1 MQFNSFV
8 FLITFAIAV
17 ITYYLI
23 PLKFRNYFL
32 VICNYLFYSY
42 FDYRLS
48 LLLLSLTTFTYF
60 IGTGI
65 FTSNSEKNKKYLFI
79 IGIVGNLAALG
90 FFKYYNFFIQQINS
104 TLSIFIPSLNLSTL
118 NIILPLGISFYV
130 FQTLTYIFDNYYE
143 TLEEKYNFIQYTA
156 FASFF
161 PTIIAGP
168 IEKASKLLPQIKNGI
183 NFQYDN
189 IQKGLALITVG
200 MFRKVL
206 IGDTCG
212 SIVDQVFAEP
222 KYYLSPEVL
231 ITLFL
236 YTFQLYNDFA
246 GYSSIARGIARIL
259 GFEITSNFRQPYF
272 SQSISEFWKRW
283 HISLA
288 IWLRD
293 YLFKPLQ
300 FKYRSLGKYGNVLGI
315 MITFVLC
322 GLWHGP
328 SWGYIFW
335 GFSQGFYISYS
346 FLTIDYREKL
356 IKLLRIP
363 AFVVKAFRILFTFNL
378 ITLTFLFF
386 RADSFSTAFEM
397 LSIIFNWTASQLT
410 MKFFLALLAVS
421 IFSFSFDLL
430 ELKYKSQ
437 AFLLKMKPPL
447 KYGISIGF
455 WIVIVLYLLT
465 ANKLPFI
472 YAQF

>member
-1 MQFNSFV
+1 M
-8 FLITFAIAV
+8 TF
-17 ITYYLI
+17 
-23 PLKFRNYFL
+23 
-32 VICNYLFYSY
+32 
-42 FDYRLS
+42 
-48 LLLLSLTTFTYF
+48 
-60 IGTGI
+60 
-65 FTSNSEKNKKYLFI
+65 
-79 IGIVGNLAALG
+79 
-90 FFKYYNFFIQQINS
+90 
-104 TLSIFIPSLNLSTL
+104 
-118 NIILPLGISFYV
+118 
-130 FQTLTYIFDNYYE
+130 IFDNYYE
-143 TLEEKYNFIQYTA
+143 TINEKYTYIDYCV

-168 IEKASKLLPQIKNGI
+168 IEKASRLLPQIKGGVTFSSHNISKGI
-183 NFQYDN
+183 T
-189 IQKGLALITVG
+189 LITLG

-212 SIVDQVFAEP
+212 SMVDQVFAEP
-222 KYYLSPEVL
+222 GYYLSPEVL

-236 YTFQLYNDFA
+236 YSFQLYNDFA
-246 GYSSIARGIARIL
+246 GYSSIARGIARL
-259 GFEITSNFRQPYF
+259 FGFEIISNFKQPYF

-315 MITFVLC
+315 MITFIIC

-346 FLTIDYREKL
+346 FLTIGYRENL
-356 IKLLRIP
+356 IKIFRIP
-363 AFVVKAFRILFTFNL
+363 SIVVKSFRMLFTFSL

-386 RADSFSTAFEM
+386 RADSFSTAFQM
-397 LSIIFNWTASQLT
+397 ISIIFNWTSSNLT
-410 MKFFLALLAVS
+410 LQFSYALIAVS
-421 IFSFSFDLL
+421 LFSFTFDLL

-437 AFLLKMKPPL
+437 AFLLKMKPAL
-447 KYGISIGF
+447 RYGISFGL
-455 WIVIVLYLLT
+455 WIVILLYLLT
-465 ANKLPFI
+465 AHKLPFI

>member
-1 MQFNSFV
+1 MQFNSFI
-8 FLITFAIAV
+8 FLICLTLAV
-17 ITYYLI
+17 IIYYILSA
-23 PLKFRNYFL
+23 KSRNYFL

-48 LLLLSLTTFTYF
+48 LLLFALTSITYLL
-60 IGTGI
+60 GTGI
-65 FTSNSEKNKKYLFI
+65 FTSKSDTSKKYFFI
-79 IGIVGNLAALG
+79 TGIVLNLTALG
-90 FFKYYNFFIQQINS
+90 FFKYYNFFIESFNS
-104 TLSIFIPSLNLSTL
+104 FFTMFGLGLNLSTL
-118 NIILPLGISFYV
+118 SIILPLGISFYV
-130 FQTLTYIFDNYYE
+130 FQTMTFIFDNYYE
-143 TLEEKYNFIQYTA
+143 TIDEKYRFINYVV

-168 IEKASKLLPQIKNGI
+168 IVKASKLLPQIKNGVE
-183 NFQYDN
+183 FSSQN
-189 IQKGLALITVG
+189 ISKGLALITIG

-246 GYSSIARGIARIL
+246 GYSSIARGIARL
-259 GFEITSNFRQPYF
+259 FGFEIISNFRQPYF

-315 MITFVLC
+315 MITFIIC

-346 FLTIDYREKL
+346 FLTLDYRERL
-356 IKLLRIP
+356 IKILRIP
-363 AFVVKAFRILFTFNL
+363 SKVVKSFRVVFTFSL

-397 LSIIFNWTASQLT
+397 LSIIFNWTSSNLT
-410 MKFFLALLAVS
+410 LQFLYTLLAVS
-421 IFSFSFDLL
+421 IFSFTIDLL

-437 AFLLKMKPPL
+437 AFLLKMKPPIR
-447 KYGISIGF
+447 YGIGFGF
-455 WIVIVLYLLT
+455 WIVILLYLLT